1 MNQQPLTFFCI
12 STYFKGEDFL
22 RQMKA
27 NGHRVLLLTR
37 KVLEHE
43 PWPREAIDT
52 MYYLETDSNGPEN
65 MKTLELGFAHL
76 LRSERIDRV
85 VALDDFD
92 VEKATFLREHFRLPG
107 MGQTTGRHFRDKL
120 AMRTQAR
127 DAGIPIPGFSA
138 LFNDEA
144 IRHFTESFPGP
155 WVVKPRGEASATG
168 IKKVHT
174 SEELWEH
181 IRTLGDKRHE
191 YLVEQFKPGD
201 VYHADALSVN
211 GEVLFC
217 RVSKYLSTPFEVAHG
232 GGIFRS
238 QVCEFDGDDDRAL
251 QELNRQVMKGFGM
264 RFSASHTEF
273 IRCHEDGKYY
283 FLETSSRV
291 GGAHLAE
298 MVEFSS
304 GINLWA
310 EWANIEHCV
319 ATGQAY
325 RLPAVRFDH
334 AGILVSLA
342 RYQYPDTSSFND
354 PEIVWKVKK
363 DFHVGMIVRS
373 NSHERVRQLL
383 DEYAHRV
390 QRDFHAAAPSA

>member
-1 MNQQPLTFFCI
+1 MSQSPLTFFCI

-22 RQMKA
+22 KSIKA
-27 NGHRVLLLTR
+27 QGHRVLLLTR

-43 PWPREAIDT
+43 PWPRESIDN
-52 MYYLETDSNGPEN
+52 MFYLESDSNGPEN
-65 MKTLELGFAHL
+65 MKTLELGMAHL
-76 LRSERIDRV
+76 MRSERIDRV

-127 DAGIPIPGFSA
+127 EAGIPIPGFSA

-144 IRHFTESFPGP
+144 INNFVQSFPGP
-155 WVVKPRGEASATG
+155 WLVKPRGEASATG
-168 IKKVHT
+168 IRKVH
-174 SEELWEH
+174 SPEELWEVVH
-181 IRTLGDKRHE
+181 SLEEKRHE

-201 VYHADALSVN
+201 VYHVDALSVD

-217 RVSKYLSTPFEVAHG
+217 RVSKYLNTPFEVAHG

-238 QVCEFDGDDDRAL
+238 HTCEFDGDDDRAL
-251 QELNRQVMKGFGM
+251 QQLNRQVMKGFGM

-273 IRCHEDGKYY
+273 IKCHDDGKYY

-298 MVEFSS
+298 MVESSS

-310 EWANIEHCV
+310 EWAKIEHCA
-319 ATGQAY
+319 ATRQTY
-325 RLPAVRFDH
+325 KLPPVRFDY

-342 RYQYPDTSSFND
+342 RFQYPDMKSFND
-354 PEIVWKVKK
+354 PEVVWKIKK

-373 NSHERVRQLL
+373 QSRERVLELL

-390 QRDFHAAAPSA
+390 QRDFHASAPSK